1 MSELENYDQDRLFK
15 NFFFKYRFH
24 LITSILVIALLV
36 IVGRNLYLKTNTANT
51 TSLYNFNKIISD
63 FAIDSASENLYSDLK
78 EFKDNSEYSKYSY
91 YISSMLS
98 YIDFE
103 GSNFEMI
110 VPLQKQNILKNDKA
124 IFKDI
129 SKINLAVVYIELDEY
144 ENALNTLD
152 NVSTD
157 ELKMLAFDIKGNIF
171 KDQGDIENSIKSY
184 KMALVHT
191 NSNIPFENLL
201 KSKIDLLSNSPE

>member
-78 EFKDNSEYSKYSY
+78 EFKDNSEYSKYFY

-110 VPLQKQNILKNDKA
+110 VPLQKQNILKNDNA

-171 KDQGDIENSIKSY
+171 K
-184 KMALVHT
+184 
-191 NSNIPFENLL
+191 
-201 KSKIDLLSNSPE
+201 